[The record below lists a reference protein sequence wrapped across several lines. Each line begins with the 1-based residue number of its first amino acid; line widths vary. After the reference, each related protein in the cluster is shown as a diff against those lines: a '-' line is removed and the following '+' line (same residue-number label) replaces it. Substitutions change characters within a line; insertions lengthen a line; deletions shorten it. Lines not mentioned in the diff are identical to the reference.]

1 MKGRGAY
8 EQNRPSGRRAPRER
22 PIHLDPRFDMELL
35 ELILRA
41 MEWTGSAFICA
52 CKRSNQE
59 TIKNDVHMKPVS
71 VLRIN
76 RSGEDACRLSGKL
89 PTYVCRSNP
98 ALMPNTISTMSFSIL
113 ARFNCP
119 RARRRHSVRS
129 DKLLARGTRLSCQVW
144 RNASRAN
151 KAHE

>member
-71 VLRIN
+71 VLTLTHKQIR
-76 RSGEDACRLSGKL
+76 RRRLSTFWKASDLRL
-89 PTYVCRSNP
+89 PKQPGTY
-98 ALMPNTISTMSFSIL
+98 AEHDIHHELF
-113 ARFNCP
+113 
-119 RARRRHSVRS
+119 
-129 DKLLARGTRLSCQVW
+129 D
-144 RNASRAN
+144 SRTL
-151 KAHE
+151 